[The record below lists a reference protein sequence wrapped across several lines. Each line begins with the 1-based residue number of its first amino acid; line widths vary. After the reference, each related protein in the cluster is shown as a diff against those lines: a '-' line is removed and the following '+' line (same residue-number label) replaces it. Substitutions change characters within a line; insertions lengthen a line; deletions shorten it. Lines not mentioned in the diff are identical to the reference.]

1 MDIISVI
8 YLQRKLP
15 KHNFPFLTLFQKDNA
30 FFHENIKILTIL
42 SLFDLKFCVGLKM
55 YRWSKFKNFAF
66 NKIRFLI
73 KFWKSTIFFIKSAN
87 FFVFVLQCTH
97 RENVHNWNRGWARS
111 ALNAQGLPTK
121 DETVNTTWNSQKKGL
136 PTKNET

>member
-1 MDIISVI
+1 MFWSFILKIFLGKFILRFYSYKYKWVERISVI

-73 KFWKSTIFFIKSAN
+73 KFWKSTIFFYKIRKLFLGFCFTMYSKRN
-87 FFVFVLQCTH
+87 CSHL
-97 RENVHNWNRGWARS
+97 
-111 ALNAQGLPTK
+111 K
-121 DETVNTTWNSQKKGL
+121 
-136 PTKNET
+136 